1 MTPSENASSRP
12 RFTRSSIASVAPAGR
27 HRAGVLGGVCAPVGE
42 GFSDGPGLSNDQMMT
57 TTAGSVAAP
66 KAATFVMASAFHVG
80 QALSP
85 RMLVGVLVA
94 ALVAFGAV
102 AAYQRIRVARSGI
115 SGVDR
120 MDVKTFEAFLA
131 SLFRDLG
138 YEIEGS
144 RTHGD
149 FAAELVVVKDGHR
162 TVVEGKRWS
171 KHLGVTAVRAARA
184 AMTDFVCDGAIVV
197 ANRQFTHPARK
208 LATASGIQL
217 WDREALV
224 GKLLGLHRVPGEL
237 PSSDVAIPELAS
249 TSAPPAVPAPAIVPA
264 SVPALAIVAPQ
275 AATPAWTPGTFAS
288 CALCGVS
295 VPKEDRIACLSQ
307 PSRFGGRIYCHAHQ
321 QLIQDAAG

>member
-1 MTPSENASSRP
+1 
-12 RFTRSSIASVAPAGR
+12 
-27 HRAGVLGGVCAPVGE
+27 
-42 GFSDGPGLSNDQMMT
+42 MMT

-66 KAATFVMASAFHVG
+66 KAATLVMASAFPVG

-115 SGVDR
+115 AGVDR

-171 KHLGVTAVRAARA
+171 KHLGVTAVQAART
-184 AMTDFVCDGAIVV
+184 AMTDFACDGAIVV
-197 ANRQFTHPARK
+197 ANRQFTHQARK
-208 LATASGIQL
+208 LAKASGIQL

-237 PSSDVAIPELAS
+237 PSDDVAIPELAS
-249 TSAPPAVPAPAIVPA
+249 TSAPPAVPVPAIVPA
-264 SVPALAIVAPQ
+264 SVPALAIVAPPPP
-275 AATPAWTPGTFAS
+275 ATPAWTPGTFAS

-307 PSRFGGRIYCHAHQ
+307 PSRFGGQIYCHAHQ
-321 QLIQDAAG
+321 QLIQDVAG